1 MSYLYETHLHTSPVS
16 KCAGATAAEALAFY
30 KSLGYAGVFITNHFI
45 DGNINCS
52 RSLSYEEKIN
62 FYFSDY
68 EAALPLAKELGISVF
83 CGVESSYGG
92 TDFLIYGLDKAW
104 FLAHPEI
111 EGMQRSK
118 LLTLMA
124 ESGALIIQAH
134 PYREASYIDHIR
146 LFPRHVHG
154 VEIFNSSMKD
164 PTVNAMAEAYAKNYG
179 LLPFA
184 GSDNHTAGKRMLLG
198 GMLCEVPIA
207 DEQDFVRRMKAGE
220 LTPFRLDREKEAQT
234 VAETVQRILL

>member
-52 RSLSYEEKIN
+52 HSLSYEERIS

-68 EAALPLAKELGISVF
+68 EEALEIGKEIGIDVF
-83 CGVESSYGG
+83 FGIESSYKG
-92 TDFLIYGLDKAW
+92 TDFLVYGLDKEF

-111 EGMQRSK
+111 EELKTTDM
-118 LLTLMA
+118 LTLMA
-124 ESGALIIQAH
+124 EHGALIIQAH
-134 PYREASYIDHIR
+134 PYREASYINHIR

-154 VEIFNSSMKD
+154 VE
-164 PTVNAMAEAYAKNYG
+164 TYNAGRDDFTNEMAEIYAKAYG
-179 LLPFA
+179 LIRFS
-184 GSDNHTAGKRMLLG
+184 GSDNHKASAAKNLG
-198 GMLCEVPIA
+198 GMSSDTPIKN
-207 DEQDFVRRMKAGE
+207 EYDFIERVKNGEMK
-220 LTPFRLDREKEAQT
+220 LVKIKRE
-234 VAETVQRILL
+234 I